1 MKTGLKV
8 TIKPITPD
16 ELPLLWEMIYG
27 EEEPEWKKWDAP
39 YFPIKRIE
47 KEEYIISLNILI
59 EEGLN
64 TRWSIWADGK
74 LIGTVSYYWEHKPS
88 LWLEA
93 GIVIYDPAYWNGGY
107 GTEAFKLWIDQL
119 FETMA
124 IHRIGYTTWSG
135 NKRMIKVGEKLG
147 MTMEARIRK
156 ARIYNGEFFDSI
168 KMGILKEEWEEI
180 HYTKK
185 TL

>member
-1 MKTGLKV
+1 MKIGQKV
-8 TIKPITPD
+8 TIKPITPE

-39 YFPIKRIE
+39 YFPLKRIE

-119 FETMA
+119 FATMA
-124 IHRIGYTTWSG
+124 IHRIGCTTWSG

-180 HYTKK
+180 HNMKK